1 MFIHKSANVFTGLC
15 VAVCLSMVSCKKM
28 VSVPLPINSVTAEE
42 IFRTDAM
49 AMASMANVFSQMV
62 NGPITFN
69 NGYGTLLTGMSADEL
84 FYYGAGDAA
93 IVAFAANQLLYNNSY
108 TGTVWTSAYKTIYN
122 ANSVIEGIAASE
134 SSSLTD
140 SVRVRLTAE
149 AKFVRAYCYFYLVNL
164 FGDVPLAMTVDFNKI
179 RNMRRTPVN
188 QVYDQ
193 IITDLKD
200 ALSVLTDDYATTSA
214 TKERIFPGKWAAMAM
229 LARVYLYRGEYAN
242 AAEQASAIIN
252 NTALFGLES
261 DLNNV
266 FLAKSKEA
274 IWQLK
279 QGTSD
284 PVIKNCT
291 TEGYTI
297 IPSPVA
303 TGIARYCITPSLL
316 NTFETGD
323 KRRTAWVAST
333 TGNTAGSNYYPN
345 KYKLG
350 NSNGVSGA
358 ASSEYYMMLRLA
370 EIYLIRAEAA
380 ANGAAGGISA
390 AIADLNVIRN
400 RAGVTAL
407 PTTLT
412 QEQVIAAVA
421 RERQVELFAEW
432 GHRWFDLKRTNKAH
446 DVLSAMVSKQPWA
459 GDHQLLY
466 PIPPVEIQ
474 VDPALEQ
481 NSGY

>member
-1 MFIHKSANVFTGLC
+1 MHIHKSASVVTGFC
-15 VAVCLSMVSCKKM
+15 IAVCMSLVSCKKM
-28 VSVPLPINSVTAEE
+28 VTVPLPINSVTSEE
-42 IFRTDAM
+42 IFKTDAM

-69 NGYGTLLTGMSADEL
+69 NGYTTILTGMSADEL
-84 FYYGAGDAA
+84 FYYGAGDAD
-93 IVAFAANQLLYNNSY
+93 IVSFASNQLLYKNTY
-108 TGTVWTSAYKTIYN
+108 TGNVWNAAYKTIYN
-122 ANSVIEGIAASE
+122 ANSVIEGVAASN

-140 SVRVRLTAE
+140 SVRVRITAE
-149 AKFVRAYCYFYLVNL
+149 AKFIRAYCYFYLVNL

-179 RNMRRTPVN
+179 RYMSRTPVN
-188 QVYDQ
+188 EVYDQ

-200 ALSVLTDDYATTSA
+200 ARASLTENYAINSA
-214 TKERIFPGKWAAMAM
+214 TSERIFPTKWAAMAM
-229 LARVYLYRGEYAN
+229 LARVYLFKGDYAS
-242 AAEQASAIIN
+242 AAEQASAVIN
-252 NTALFGLES
+252 NTTFGLES
-261 DLNNV
+261 DPNNV

-284 PVIKNCT
+284 PFIKNCT

-297 IPSPVA
+297 IPTQPT

-316 NTFETGD
+316 NTFETND
-323 KRRTAWVAST
+323 KRRTAWITTT
-333 TGNTAGSNYYPN
+333 TGNTAGSNYYPY

-350 NSNGVSGA
+350 SSNGVSGA
-358 ASSEYYMMLRLA
+358 ASTEYYMMLRLA
-370 EIYLIRAEAA
+370 EVYLIRAEAL
-380 ANGAAGGISA
+380 ANGATGGLA
-390 AIADLNVIRN
+390 MAIADLNVIRN

-412 QEQVIAAVA
+412 QAQVIAAVA

-446 DVLSAMVSKQPWA
+446 DVLSAIASKQPWA
-459 GDHQLLY
+459 GDHQFLY
-466 PIPPVEIQ
+466 PIPPIEIQ